1 MQQWKKE
8 FKGSRIV
15 VSITTFWKIG
25 SPQGEDARRRRRKY
39 RRMENKHVYKIYCF
53 KIIILIQVFCSSL
66 YINHLMT
73 KLHYVRGYQ
82 KVFVHLMIVL

>member
-1 MQQWKKE
+1 
-8 FKGSRIV
+8 
-15 VSITTFWKIG
+15 
-25 SPQGEDARRRRRKY
+25 
-39 RRMENKHVYKIYCF
+39 MENKHVYKIYCF